1 MRLALATDIGGGT
14 SYSML
19 RTAAEAYKV
28 VQLRG
33 QHWSALEAFYAITLG
48 NARALGLEDEIGTP
62 RARHRGG
69 HGGARRARDAGHGAS
84 HGDRRG
90 DLAEELFVLLIMGDE
105 RAVRATYVM
114 GEPVPRA

>member
-1 MRLALATDIGGGT
+1 
-14 SYSML
+14 ML

-33 QHWSALEAFYAITLG
+33 QQWSALEAFYAITLG
-48 NARALGLEDEIGTP
+48 NARALGLEAEIGSLEPGTEADIVVLDARATP
-62 RARHRGG
+62 AMAHRMETV
-69 HGGARRARDAGHGAS
+69 RN
-84 HGDRRG
+84 
-90 DLAEELFVLLIMGDE
+90 LAEELFVLLIMGDE